1 MSQPRIVNCPTCD
14 QAVPWTEKS
23 KFRPFCSKRCK
34 LIDFG
39 DWANEK
45 NTIAG
50 DPIYLNEDESDEK
63 LQ

>member
-14 QAVPWTEKS
+14 KKVVWIEES
-23 KFRPFCSKRCK
+23 EFRPFCSKRCR

-50 DPIYLNEDESDEK
+50 DPVYINEDESDEK

>member
-14 QAVPWTEKS
+14 KAVVWIEES
-23 KFRPFCSKRCK
+23 EFRPFCSKRCR

-50 DPIYLNEDESDEK
+50 DPVYINEDESDEK

>member
-14 QAVPWTEKS
+14 KEVVWIEES
-23 KFRPFCSKRCK
+23 EFRPFCSKRCR

-39 DWANEK
+39 DWASEK

-50 DPIYLNEDESDEK
+50 DPAYINEDELEEK

>member
-14 QAVPWTEKS
+14 KEVVWIEES
-23 KFRPFCSKRCK
+23 EFRPFCSKRCR

-50 DPIYLNEDESDEK
+50 DPVYINEDESDEK

>member
-14 QAVPWTEKS
+14 KEVVWIEES
-23 KFRPFCSKRCK
+23 EFRPFSSKRCS

-50 DPIYLNEDESDEK
+50 DPVYINEDESDEK

>member
-14 QAVPWTEKS
+14 KEVVWIEES
-23 KFRPFCSKRCK
+23 EFRPFCSKRCR

>member
-14 QAVPWTEKS
+14 KEVVWIEES
-23 KFRPFCSKRCK
+23 EFRPFCSKRCR

-50 DPIYLNEDESDEK
+50 DPVYLNEDESDEK